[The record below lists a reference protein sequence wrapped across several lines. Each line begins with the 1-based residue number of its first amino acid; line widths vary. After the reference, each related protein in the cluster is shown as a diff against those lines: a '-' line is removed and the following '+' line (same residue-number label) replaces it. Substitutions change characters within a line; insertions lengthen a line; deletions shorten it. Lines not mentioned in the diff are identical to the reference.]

1 MLILKKEIDT
11 LIAYI
16 RYTICKEEIEIP
28 ELTEQEQENL
38 YKISTLQ
45 DVGHLVSIGI
55 RNNQNSK
62 WADQYK
68 KKFLQQEHMAVYRY
82 INQSQ
87 ALEEIEDLFQD
98 NQIFYL
104 PLKGSVLRRHY
115 PEEWMRTSGDIDILI
130 REQDFE
136 RAKDLL
142 IQKCRFFHSTENE
155 KDASFYR
162 DRCVHLELHKNL
174 IKDDTILDFC
184 PEYIWNNVLYDKYKC
199 SMKDEDFYTYHL
211 EHMKNHFLTGGCG
224 VRYFIDLW
232 ILNHFFGEI
241 DRLTRKKKV
250 DRCGLTEFEEAAV
263 HLSEVWFGSEK
274 HNRLTQQMEDF
285 IFKAGVYGSIENWA
299 LVQEVKH
306 NGKWKRVW
314 KRLWLPYNQLCW
326 DYPKLK
332 GKRYLQPYYEGKRF
346 AKMIT
351 DGRWKRSVRELNA
364 DKEIDKYRKEE
375 TREMLQ
381 KLNIQ

>member
-1 MLILKKEIDT
+1 MKDEMKALIG
-11 LIAYI
+11 YI
-16 RYTICKEEIEIP
+16 RNTICKEEVEIP
-28 ELTEQEQENL
+28 ELTEEEQNNL
-38 YKISTLQ
+38 YKMSVAQ
-45 DVGHLVSIGI
+45 DIAHLVSIGI
-55 RNNQNSK
+55 RKNPSPEWN
-62 WADQYK
+62 AQYK
-68 KKFLQQEHMAVYRY
+68 TKFLQQEHMAVYRY

-87 ALEEIEDLFQD
+87 ALEEIRELFQE

-104 PLKGSVLRRHY
+104 PLKGSVLRKYY

-130 REQDFE
+130 KEQDFAC
-136 RAKDLL
+136 AKDLL
-142 IQKCRFFHSTENE
+142 IEKCRFSNVTENK

-162 DRCVHLELHKNL
+162 DRVIHLELHKNL
-174 IKDDTILDFC
+174 IKNDTIEEFNS
-184 PEYIWNNVLYDKYKC
+184 EYIWNNVECDGFECTL
-199 SMKDEDFYTYHL
+199 KDEDFYTYHL

-224 VRYFIDLW
+224 VRYFLDLW
-232 ILNHFFGEI
+232 ILNHFFGET

-346 AKMIT
+346 VKMIT